1 MTNEEIIK
9 MTLNEISRDSDW
21 ETRYA
26 NYAKDILK
34 HESYHKGMTNKAKV
48 KFPLSKYTSISKY
61 RGKKVETDIR
71 YLGQSI
77 GSLIIEPNGN
87 RFFKKSK
94 SGYNDLVKRY
104 PDIPKLQDEE
114 EWNSLNMKRFRSFL
128 SHIDIAGAETHSP
141 EHKCENLLLRE
152 FHQTDSKKKSLLNIQ
167 PITFG
172 GEFMQLTTN
181 LSASKK
187 GVVSFSKKGG
197 GIDIMAR
204 SRHQDN
210 KVYLGVFELK
220 DQNKSNEPMSDV
232 IQQALS
238 YAVFIAKLLDS
249 KGGPDW
255 MKIFGFKKQC
265 PHIIDVVGF
274 IPKDEETIIEEEYEE
289 EYKVGSFALR
299 THTLYFDKDALF
311 SGEKF
316 EFSGSFKELLK

>member
-1 MTNEEIIK
+1 MTNEEIIEK
-9 MTLNEISRDSDW
+9 TLIEISRDSDW

-34 HESYHKGMTNKAKV
+34 HEAYHKELINKVRV
-48 KFPLSKYTSISKY
+48 KFPLSKYTSITKF

-77 GSLIIEPNGN
+77 GSLIIMPDGS

-104 PDIPKLQDEE
+104 PNIPKLQDEE
-114 EWNSLNMKRFRSFL
+114 EWNSLNMKRLRSFL
-128 SHIDIAGAETHSP
+128 LHIDVKYAEIHSP

-172 GEFMQLTTN
+172 GEFVQLTTN

-204 SRHQDN
+204 SRHKDN

-238 YAVFIAKLLDS
+238 YAVFIAKLLES
-249 KGGPDW
+249 KGGSGW

-265 PHIIDVVGF
+265 PHIIDVVGL
-274 IPKDEETIIEEEYEE
+274 IPKGEKTIIEKKYQ
-289 EYKVGSFALR
+289 VGSYTLR

-311 SGEKF
+311 SREKF

>member
-1 MTNEEIIK
+1 MTNKEIIEK
-9 MTLNEISRDSDW
+9 TLIEISKDSDW

-34 HESYHKGMTNKAKV
+34 HESYHKEMNNKAKV
-48 KFPLSKYTSISKY
+48 KFPLSKYTSITKY

-77 GSLIIEPNGN
+77 GSLFFEPDSKPY
-87 RFFKKSK
+87 FKKSK

-104 PDIPKLQDEE
+104 PDIPKLQDKE
-114 EWNSLNMKRFRSFL
+114 EWNSRNMKRFRSFL
-128 SHIDIAGAETHSP
+128 SHIDVKYAEIYSP

-152 FHQTDSKKKSLLNIQ
+152 FHQTNSKKKSLINIQ

-172 GEFMQLTTN
+172 GEFVQLTTN

-187 GVVSFSKKGG
+187 GVVSYSKRGG

-204 SRHQDN
+204 SRHKDN
-210 KVYLGVFELK
+210 KVYLSIFELK
-220 DQNKSNEPMSDV
+220 DENKSDEPMSDV

-249 KGGPDW
+249 KGGSDW
-255 MKIFGFKKQC
+255 MKIFGYKGQC
-265 PHIIDVVGF
+265 PHTIDVVGL
-274 IPKDEETIIEEEYEE
+274 IPKGKDTIIEEEYQ
-289 EYKVGSFALR
+289 VGRFTLQ

-311 SGEKF
+311 SREKF
-316 EFSGSFKELLK
+316 EFSGSFKELLLQ

>member
-172 GEFMQLTTN
+172 GEFVQLTTN

-204 SRHQDN
+204 SRHKDN

-238 YAVFIAKLLDS
+238 YAVFIAKLLES
-249 KGGPDW
+249 KGGSDW

-265 PHIIDVVGF
+265 PHIIDVVGL
-274 IPKDEETIIEEEYEE
+274 IPKDKETIIEKKYQ
-289 EYKVGSFALR
+289 VGSYTLR

-311 SGEKF
+311 SREKF

>member
-1 MTNEEIIK
+1 MTNEEIIEK
-9 MTLNEISRDSDW
+9 TLIEISKDSDW

-34 HESYHKGMTNKAKV
+34 HESYHNGMTNKAKV

-104 PDIPKLQDEE
+104 SGIPKLQDEE

-204 SRHQDN
+204 SRHKDN

-238 YAVFIAKLLDS
+238 YAVFIAKLLES
-249 KGGPDW
+249 KGGSDW

-265 PHIIDVVGF
+265 PHIIDVVGL
-274 IPKDEETIIEEEYEE
+274 IPKGEEIILEEEYQ
-289 EYKVGSFALR
+289 VGSYILR

-311 SGEKF
+311 SREKF

>member
-1 MTNEEIIK
+1 MDNKEIIDNTLEEISK
-9 MTLNEISRDSDW
+9 DYDW

-26 NYAKDILK
+26 KYAKDILE
-34 HESYHKGMTNKAKV
+34 HNAYHKEMNNKAKV
-48 KFPLSKYTSISKY
+48 KFPLSKYTSISKF

-77 GSLIIEPNGN
+77 GSLIFEPDKEPY
-87 RFFKKSK
+87 FKKSK
-94 SGYNDLVKRY
+94 SGYNDLANRY
-104 PDIPKLQDEE
+104 SDIPKLQDKE
-114 EWNSLNMKRFRSFL
+114 EWNSRNMKLFRSFL
-128 SHIDIAGAETHSP
+128 SHIDVADAETHSD

-152 FHQTDSKKKSLLNIQ
+152 FHQTNSKKKSLINIQ

-172 GEFMQLTTN
+172 GEFVQLTTN

-197 GIDIMAR
+197 GIDIMVRA
-204 SRHQDN
+204 RHQDN

-220 DQNKSNEPMSDV
+220 DENKSNEPMSVV

-255 MKIFGFKKQC
+255 MKVFGFNKQC
-265 PHIIDVVGF
+265 PKYIDVVGI
-274 IPKDEETIIEEEYEE
+274 IPKGENANIEG
-289 EYKVGSFALR
+289 EYKVGNYTLK
-299 THTLYFDKDALF
+299 TYTLYFDKEALL
-311 SGEKF
+311 SGKKF
-316 EFSGSFKELLK
+316 DFDGSYKKILKL

>member
-9 MTLNEISRDSDW
+9 MTLSEISKDSNW

-26 NYAKDILK
+26 NYAKVILK
-34 HESYHKGMTNKAKV
+34 HEAYHIELTNKAKV
-48 KFPLSKYTSISKY
+48 KFPLSKYTSITKY

-77 GSLIIEPNGN
+77 GSLYIEPNN
-87 RFFKKSK
+87 EPYFKKSK
-94 SGYNDLVKRY
+94 SGYEDLEKKY
-104 PDIPKLQDEE
+104 SDIPNLQPCES
-114 EWNSLNMKRFRSFL
+114 WNGNNMKRLRSFL
-128 SHIDIAGAETHSP
+128 SHIDVADAEIHSP

-152 FHQTDSKKKSLLNIQ
+152 FHQTNSKKKSLVNIQ

-172 GEFMQLTTN
+172 GEFVQLTTN

-197 GIDIMAR
+197 GIDIMVR
-204 SRHQDN
+204 SRHNDN

-220 DQNKSNEPMSDV
+220 DQNNSNEPMSVV

-238 YAVFIAKLLDS
+238 YAVFIAKLLDG
-249 KGGPDW
+249 KGGSDW

-265 PHIIDVVGF
+265 PHTIDVVGL
-274 IPKDEETIIEEEYEE
+274 IPKGKETIIEEEY
-289 EYKVGSFALR
+289 KVGNFILR
-299 THTLYFDKDALF
+299 THTLYFDKDALL
-311 SGEKF
+311 SREKF
-316 EFSGSFKELLK
+316 NFSGSFKELLKRNED

>member
-1 MTNEEIIK
+1 MTNEEIIEK
-9 MTLNEISRDSDW
+9 TLIEISKDSDW

-172 GEFMQLTTN
+172 DEFVQLTTN

-204 SRHQDN
+204 SRHKDN

-238 YAVFIAKLLDS
+238 YAVFIAKLLES
-249 KGGPDW
+249 KGGSDW

-265 PHIIDVVGF
+265 PHIIDVVGL
-274 IPKDEETIIEEEYEE
+274 IPKGEETINKKKYQ
-289 EYKVGSFALR
+289 VGSYTLR

-311 SGEKF
+311 SREKF

>member
-1 MTNEEIIK
+1 MTNKDMTNEEIIK
-9 MTLNEISRDSDW
+9 MTLSEISRDSDW

-34 HESYHKGMTNKAKV
+34 HEAYHKELTNKAKV

-61 RGKKVETDIR
+61 RGNKVETDIR

-77 GSLIIEPNGN
+77 GSLIIKPDGS
-87 RFFKKSK
+87 RSFKKSPR
-94 SGYNDLVKRY
+94 GYNDLVKRY
-104 PDIPKLQDEE
+104 PDIPELQDEE
-114 EWNSLNMKRFRSFL
+114 GWNGPSMKRLRSFL
-128 SHIDIAGAETHSP
+128 SHIDVAVAETHSP

-152 FHQTDSKKKSLLNIQ
+152 FHQTDSKKKSLLHIQ

-172 GEFMQLTTN
+172 GEFVQLTTN
-181 LSASKK
+181 VSASKK

-220 DQNKSNEPMSDV
+220 DQNRTDEPMSVV

-249 KGGPDW
+249 EGGSDW
-255 MKIFGFKKQC
+255 MKIFGFKKI
-265 PHIIDVVGF
+265 PHIIDVVGL
-274 IPKDEETIIEEEYEE
+274 IPKGEETINDEEFQI
-289 EYKVGSFALR
+289 GSFTLQTR
-299 THTLYFDKDALF
+299 TLYFDKDALF
-311 SGEKF
+311 KRERFK
-316 EFSGSFKELLK
+316 FSGSFKELLK